1 MVKDKQALWLT
12 ALVVGWGFDL
22 LYWQKPLG
30 VSFAIHILL
39 AVGALLFLAQREK
52 QRPAALSFGLIGGVL
67 LFSLLSFIRQ
77 EPFTH
82 ALNHLTSLGI
92 GAVLLLSFRSGRWFR
107 FSLVDYLVG
116 GFKLLLNALILP
128 INLIS
133 EKNEGEKQE
142 QEEEGEVKSRP
153 SFWKRALPYL
163 RGVLLALPVLAVFAA
178 LFAAADPIFADRL
191 QDLIEYLKLEKLPE
205 YIARLVLIM
214 IWTFLTAGL
223 MLYALLKSE
232 EEPLIGKGDTWPPRF
247 LGFTETTIILG
258 SVNLLFFSFV
268 TIQLRYFFGGKKNIS
283 LQGYTYAEY
292 ARRGFGELLA
302 AAFISLLLFMLL
314 SSITRRETR
323 RSKRIFTGLTI
334 SLTVFV
340 GVILASSFQRLR
352 LYEMAYGFTRLRTYA
367 HVCILWIGVLFLS
380 ILVLEI
386 LHQWRYFTTAGL
398 IAVLGFVIT
407 LNAINVDA
415 FITRRNVSRA
425 ADEQPIDIDY
435 LTGLSNDS
443 VPQLIRLAD
452 SPRLTPS
459 QQNELGASLACRAAL
474 LRDRPA
480 SWQGF
485 LWSRYRAK
493 KLLNQNRNLWR
504 NYTTFRENDVWYV
517 LLEGEKEYCKPN
529 IWD

>member
-1 MVKDKQALWLT
+1 MVKNKQALWLA
-12 ALVVGWGFDL
+12 ALVLGWGFDFF
-22 LYWQKPLG
+22 YWQKPLG
-30 VSFAIHILL
+30 VSFAIHILI
-39 AVGALLFLAQREK
+39 AIGALLFLAQRED
-52 QRPAALSFGLIGGVL
+52 QRPAAGSLALIGGMLVFS
-67 LFSLLSFIRQ
+67 LFSFVRQ
-77 EPFTH
+77 EPFTR
-82 ALNHLTSLGI
+82 ALNHLTSLGL
-92 GAVLLLSFRSGRWFR
+92 GAVLLLSFRSGRWFQ

-128 INLIS
+128 INLIAENNKMEKGEES
-133 EKNEGEKQE
+133 EGDP
-142 QEEEGEVKSRP
+142 KS
-153 SFWKRALPYL
+153 SFWKRVLPYL
-163 RGVLLALPVLAVFAA
+163 RGVLFALPILAVFAA

-191 QDLIEYLKLEKLPE
+191 RELIEYLRLEKLPE

-214 IWTFLTAGL
+214 IWTFLVAGL

-232 EEPLIGKGDTWPPRF
+232 EEPLSGKGETWPPRF
-247 LGFTETTIILG
+247 LGFTETTVILG

-268 TIQLRYFFGGKKNIS
+268 FIQLRYFFGGEKNIS

-314 SSITRRETR
+314 SSITRRETP
-323 RSKRIFTGLTI
+323 RSKRIFTGLTV

-367 HVCILWIGVLFLS
+367 HLCILWIGILFLG

-415 FITRRNVSRA
+415 FITQRNITRA
-425 ADEQPIDIDY
+425 ADEESLDIDY
-435 LTGLSNDS
+435 LTGLSNDA
-443 VPQLIRLAD
+443 VPQLIRHIE
-452 SPRLTPS
+452 SPRLTPL

-504 NYTTFRENDVWYV
+504 NYITFRENDIWYV